1 MTAPLACHC
10 ERPAGAW
17 QFATKSPFA
26 PLCERGVGGI
36 SVAAL
41 PRNDAG
47 GRTSKIT
54 APAPLREIHYV
65 MGTLLEITLY
75 HEPQEEG
82 KRVLARC
89 FQEAQRLEDIFSA
102 YDDGS
107 DLSRLNRHAGLGPVE
122 INQELWSALESAL
135 HLGRETEETMDIT
148 VGPLIDLWKAA
159 EERGTIPSPASV
171 TKALDRIGIS
181 KVQLL
186 PGGRAELRQAGMRLN
201 LGGIGKGY
209 AVDHLKA
216 ILLHERVASAFIN
229 FGRSSLAA
237 VGSPP
242 ERESWPVLLGSDDGT
257 PIGLAHLKD
266 QHLSVSS
273 SFGHS
278 FEIEGTRLGHLIDPR
293 NGFPVRNLILGVAVA
308 RTATEAEALTKA
320 LVILGPT
327 RGFAVVTR
335 FSKAEG
341 LLTYSNGSQVS
352 TSGFIETVRFETT
365 AAILREG
372 IS

>member
-1 MTAPLACHC
+1 MSAPLASHC

-17 QFATKSPFA
+17 QSHRSSGAGLQNGEIA
-26 PLCERGVGGI
+26 

-41 PRNDAG
+41 PRNDAS

-54 APAPLREIHYV
+54 APIPLREIHYV

-75 HEPQEEG
+75 HEPLEEG

-89 FQEAQRLEDIFSA
+89 FREARRLEEIFSA
-102 YDDGS
+102 YENDS
-107 DLSRLNRHAGLGPVE
+107 DLNRLNRHAGLEPVE
-122 INQELWSALESAL
+122 INQELWSVLKYALR
-135 HLGRETEETMDIT
+135 LGKATEQAMDIT
-148 VGPLIDLWKAA
+148 VGPLIDLWRAA

-171 TKALDRIGIS
+171 TDALSRTGIAQ
-181 KVQLL
+181 VHLL
-186 PGGRAELRQAGMRLN
+186 LNGRAALRQTGMRLD

-209 AVDHLKA
+209 AVDRLTA
-216 ILLHERVASAFIN
+216 ILAQERIASAFIN

-242 ERESWPVLLGSDDGT
+242 TLESWPVLLEDDDGA
-257 PIGLAHLKD
+257 PIGLAHLRD
-266 QHLSVSS
+266 QCLSTSS
-273 SFGHS
+273 SFGRS

-293 NGFPVRNLILGVAVA
+293 NGFPVRTQMLGVAVA

-320 LVILGPT
+320 LMILGPT
-327 RGFAVVTR
+327 RGFAVLKR

-341 LLTYSNGSQVS
+341 LLTDSNGTQFS
-352 TSGFIETVRFETT
+352 TSGFIEAVRFETT
-365 AAILREG
+365 AAILQEG
-372 IS
+372 AS